1 VDPLLAQLTHR
12 AFPDLAAA
20 LRSEKMSITREW
32 DGAVSDGSMVG
43 VAVQRALVKEDVER
57 V

>member
-1 VDPLLAQLTHR
+1 LHYNKEHTMNPA
-12 AFPDLAAA
+12 
-20 LRSEKMSITREW
+20 MSFVRISRRPVMTMQSVP
-32 DGAVSDGSMVG
+32 GAVSDGSMVG

>member
-1 VDPLLAQLTHR
+1 MKVNTRRVLA
-12 AFPDLAAA
+12 
-20 LRSEKMSITREW
+20 
-32 DGAVSDGSMVG
+32 DGSMAG

>member
-1 VDPLLAQLTHR
+1 LYVIGDASSTGLQSVP
-12 AFPDLAAA
+12 
-20 LRSEKMSITREW
+20 E
-32 DGAVSDGSMVG
+32 AVSDGSMVG

>member
-1 VDPLLAQLTHR
+1 MNVPMGFVRISRRPQSV
-12 AFPDLAAA
+12 P
-20 LRSEKMSITREW
+20 
-32 DGAVSDGSMVG
+32 GAVSDGSMVG